1 MPHQQHQLDALKERQ
16 VNLTIKALKQDPKLS
31 QQHAAAIYRV
41 PQKTISN
48 RRAGRPSHANSI
60 ANSRALDNNKE
71 QVIVKYILYL
81 VKQGFPPRLLAVAN
95 MANSLRAERSL
106 GYISLN

>member
-1 MPHQQHQLDALKERQ
+1 
-16 VNLTIKALKQDPKLS
+16 VNLAIEALKQDPKLS
-31 QQHAAAIYRV
+31 QQRAAAIYRV

-48 RRAGRPSHANSI
+48 RRAGRPSRANSI

-81 VKQGFPPRLLAVAN
+81 VKQGFPPYLLAIAN
-95 MANSLRAERSL
+95 IANSLRAERGL